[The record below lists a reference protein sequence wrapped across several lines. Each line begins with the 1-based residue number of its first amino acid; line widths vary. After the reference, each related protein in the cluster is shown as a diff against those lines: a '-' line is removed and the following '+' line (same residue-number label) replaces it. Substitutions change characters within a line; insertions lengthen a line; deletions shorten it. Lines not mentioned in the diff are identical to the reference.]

1 MPVGLLPPAAGFLK
15 GSLFSWSCP
24 CSPHSELPSSEVTL
38 PLGSL
43 RRSVA
48 EFCREEEREEE
59 ELEFRLWRPL

>member
-15 GSLFSWSCP
+15 GSLFSWS

-48 EFCREEEREEE
+48 EFWREEEREDDWES
-59 ELEFRLWRPL
+59 LLFKGR